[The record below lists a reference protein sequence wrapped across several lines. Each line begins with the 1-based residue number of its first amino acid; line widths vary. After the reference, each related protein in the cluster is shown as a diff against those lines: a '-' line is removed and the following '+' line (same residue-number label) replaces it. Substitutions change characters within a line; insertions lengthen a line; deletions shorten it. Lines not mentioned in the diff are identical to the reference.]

1 VNSQEFAFWQFLCDT
16 GQGFMSQKITL
27 TGKDFDIVL
36 ETFNEMD
43 VIVLDSYQLF
53 IDFEENK

>member
-1 VNSQEFAFWQFLCDT
+1 
-16 GQGFMSQKITL
+16 MSEKITL

-36 ETFNEMD
+36 EAFNEMD